1 MRTSNSKQ
9 RLFEVMGKVD
19 NSFKQALNEGASKSK
34 TFVLNLF
41 GKDEELY
48 FDFNNYRDNNALSVQ
63 LMSPMEGPYA
73 VVSVNLPESKLLAPD
88 EFFMKAWSENQEIAE
103 QLIEKGIVQPTGK
116 QVQTGYVN
124 ARSYKLNPIYTD
136 SGIGDVGLNEK
147 ISL

>member
-1 MRTSNSKQ
+1 MSSKQ
-9 RLFEVMGKVD
+9 RLFEIMGRVD
-19 NSFKQALNEGASKSK
+19 KSFKPTLNENASKSK

-48 FDFNNYRDNNALSVQ
+48 FDFNKYRDSDALAVQ

-73 VVSVNLPESKLLAPD
+73 TISVNLPESKLLAPD

-103 QLIEKGIVQPTGK
+103 QLIEKGIVLPTGK

-124 ARSYKLNPIYTD
+124 ARSYKLNPIYTNT
-136 SGIGDVGLNEK
+136 GVGNVGLNEG
-147 ISL
+147 